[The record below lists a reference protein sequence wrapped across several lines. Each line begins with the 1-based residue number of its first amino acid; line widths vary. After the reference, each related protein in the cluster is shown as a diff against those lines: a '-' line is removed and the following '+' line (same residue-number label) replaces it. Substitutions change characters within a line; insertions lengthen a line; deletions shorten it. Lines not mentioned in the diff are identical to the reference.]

1 MAKTQRGWVYSP
13 QRPSKPRVTEAVKL
27 DLETKA
33 NALIELVLKPTYIK
47 PPRQD
52 QQFNYIVDIY
62 AKWRGSTFYFYSKY
76 AVPGPNAISP
86 FFEDKFARMEYV
98 GSDHFNLS
106 YMRYTGKW
114 LEVYTGLS
122 VDECLAAIK
131 DDPLFQP

>member
-1 MAKTQRGWVYSP
+1 M
-13 QRPSKPRVTEAVKL
+13 PSGVA
-27 DLETKA
+27 A
-33 NALIELVLKPTYIK
+33 S
-47 PPRQD
+47 
-52 QQFNYIVDIY
+52 F
-62 AKWRGSTFYFYSKY
+62 TFIRC

-98 GSDHFNLS
+98 GSDRFNLS

-131 DDPLFQP
+131 DDPLFHP